1 MEKREGALHFV
12 GVCGSGMS
20 ALAQFHAMGGGE
32 ASGSDRYLDR
42 GESAQARAALAALGV
57 RLFPQ
62 DGTGVSP
69 ETSEVAVSSAI
80 EESNPVLA
88 KAKALGLPILH
99 RSDLLARH
107 VHAMRTVAVSG
118 TSGKSTVTAMIFEI
132 LERSGRSPSVITG
145 GDLLALKDRGLLGNA
160 LRGKSDLLVVE
171 ADESDGSLVRYRPW
185 LGVLLNLGKD
195 HKEVSEL
202 AAIFRT
208 FRSQCPRFVVNGDAA
223 NLAEYRQPLEGRS
236 PVTFGF
242 SPDCSLRGEGLSLS
256 PGSVLFSVRGVGF
269 ALPLDGKH
277 NAENALAAAAA
288 CLEAGV
294 SLEESARALSSYRGV
309 SRRFELAGESRGVIV
324 IDDYAHNPDK
334 VRAALAA
341 AQLRS
346 GRVLAVYQP
355 HGYGPTRFLKNDL
368 IAAFSESLRPEDRL
382 WLAEIYYAGGTA
394 VKDISSRDI
403 AGPIA
408 AGGKK
413 AAFLPGRDA
422 IALEIAKE
430 AHPGDLV
437 LVMGARDP

>member
-42 GESAQARAALAALGV
+42 GESAPARAALAALGV

-69 ETSEVAVSSAI
+69 AISEVAVSSAI
-80 EESNPVLA
+80 EESNPDLA
-88 KAKALGLPILH
+88 RAKALGLPILH

-107 VHAMRTVAVSG
+107 VHAMGTIAVSG
-118 TSGKSTVTAMIFEI
+118 TSGKSTVTAMVFEI

-145 GDLLALKDRGLLGNA
+145 GDLLTLKDRGLLGNA

-195 HKEVSEL
+195 HKELSQLRE
-202 AAIFRT
+202 IFRT
-208 FRSQCPRFVVNGDAA
+208 FRSQCSRFVVNGDAA
-223 NLAEYRQPLEGRS
+223 NMAEFREAREGR
-236 PVTFGF
+236 PPETFGF
-242 SPDCSLRGEGLSLS
+242 SSFCTLQGEGLLLA
-256 PGSVLFSVRGVGF
+256 PGLVRFSVRGVPF
-269 ALPLDGKH
+269 SLPLDGKH

-294 SLEESARALSSYRGV
+294 PLEESARALASYRGV
-309 SRRFELAGESRGVIV
+309 SRRFEMVGESRGVSV

-334 VRAALAA
+334 V
-341 AQLRS
+341 
-346 GRVLAVYQP
+346 
-355 HGYGPTRFLKNDL
+355 
-368 IAAFSESLRPEDRL
+368 
-382 WLAEIYYAGGTA
+382 
-394 VKDISSRDI
+394 
-403 AGPIA
+403 
-408 AGGKK
+408 
-413 AAFLPGRDA
+413 
-422 IALEIAKE
+422 
-430 AHPGDLV
+430 
-437 LVMGARDP
+437 